1 MIKWIIVVN
10 YYIEEYTKRVFCLSI
25 FISCSLLTRK
35 NTIANIDAET
45 VLPSGRVDDKRT
57 IDRSSKRV
65 NRNKVHIVDRFVHL
79 SVLHW
84 AQANYSKKQFTEA
97 KIPRTFYVRDVRRDM
112 LMALVYCSFR
122 GFLFWCRTN
131 PQAIC
136 RLTFV
141 CADSLHC
148 VCEVVSGTSKF
159 GMDMRLCGNMSVMCR
174 EWIRLLKPFNF
185 ANRNTN
191 MAKYM
196 RKWNIYDMGR
206 ICITVIE

>member
-1 MIKWIIVVN
+1 MIKRIIVVN

-25 FISCSLLTRK
+25 FYFMLIVNPQKHHSKHRCR
-35 NTIANIDAET
+35 T

-57 IDRSSKRV
+57 IDRTSKRV

-97 KIPRTFYVRDVRRDM
+97 KIPRTFYLRDVRRDM

-196 RKWNIYDMGR
+196 CKWNIYDMER